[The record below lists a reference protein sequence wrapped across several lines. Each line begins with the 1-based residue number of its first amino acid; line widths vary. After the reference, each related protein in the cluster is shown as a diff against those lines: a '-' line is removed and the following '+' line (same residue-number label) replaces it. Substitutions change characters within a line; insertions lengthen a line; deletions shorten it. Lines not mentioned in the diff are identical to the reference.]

1 MNVLLCVEF
10 LGTIFLELIPLL
22 FCYIEQKFWYIVSS
36 VFFFPIKELLIIESS
51 YFFRRILL
59 SKVEYS
65 CNRISNF
72 YLSYSKFKIHK
83 KIGLGMVNNINKSI
97 KALTLETFQNTKLFV
112 FNDEILI
119 FQNSMNSPNLDDSR
133 ENNYYSF
140 KLTI

>member
-1 MNVLLCVEF
+1 
-10 LGTIFLELIPLL
+10 
-22 FCYIEQKFWYIVSS
+22 
-36 VFFFPIKELLIIESS
+36 
-51 YFFRRILL
+51 
-59 SKVEYS
+59 
-65 CNRISNF
+65 
-72 YLSYSKFKIHK
+72 
-83 KIGLGMVNNINKSI
+83 MVNNINKSI